1 MAQNPPIRRRVDC
14 INKRDRLDPHDRIE
28 AIGGVDG
35 GRRWRRAE
43 ADAIA
48 DIESG
53 RVGYYVERPAG
64 HRVRR
69 AHRVQSR
76 RRLPLV
82 LVGRRSS
89 KEAAGALPRR
99 PRMPGWGSE

>member
-64 HRVRR
+64 HRVEVVV
-69 AHRVQSR
+69 AT
-76 RRLPLV
+76 RL
-82 LVGRRSS
+82 GRKYLKTTADGERPDNLL
-89 KEAAGALPRR
+89 ALPEC
-99 PRMPGWGSE
+99 PR

>member
-53 RVGYYVERPAG
+53 RVAYFVERPAG
-64 HRVRR
+64 HRVDVIV
-69 AHRVQSR
+69 AT
-76 RRLPLV
+76 RL
-82 LVGRRSS
+82 GRKYLKTTADGESPDNLL
-89 KEAAGALPRR
+89 ALPEC
-99 PRMPGWGSE
+99 PR